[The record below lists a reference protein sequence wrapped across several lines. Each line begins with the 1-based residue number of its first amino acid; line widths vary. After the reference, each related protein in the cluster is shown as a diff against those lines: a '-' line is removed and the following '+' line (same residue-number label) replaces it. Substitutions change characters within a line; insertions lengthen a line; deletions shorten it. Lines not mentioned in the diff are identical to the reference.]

1 MATLDVKN
9 LVVSVDGTLILKGID
24 LTINTGEVHALIGP
38 NGHGKSTLLNTVMG
52 HYNYKVEDGHIYLD
66 GKDIV
71 NDTVDQRAK
80 DGIFLAMQ
88 YPPEIPGVNNS
99 DFLKAAINSRRER
112 PISLFEF
119 IKGLEKGS
127 KEVGL
132 SLDMAHRNLNE
143 GFSGGEKKRN
153 ELLQMKLLK
162 PKFALLDEID
172 SGLDV
177 DALKVVASTINELKG
192 NEFGTV
198 IISHY
203 SKLYELIQPT
213 HVHIIVDGKIAL
225 SGGKELLDKVNT
237 VGYEFL
243 TKEYGIKITK
253 EKKQPVSL
261 GSCAVKEVTSK

>member
-1 MATLDVKN
+1 MATLDIKD
-9 LVVSVDGTLILKGID
+9 LVVSVDDNLILKGIN

-38 NGHGKSTLLNTVMG
+38 NGHGKSTLLNTIMG
-52 HYNYKVEDGHIYLD
+52 HYNYKVESGSILLN

-71 NDTVDQRAK
+71 NETVDQRAK
-80 DGIFLAMQ
+80 DGLFLAMQ

-99 DFLKAAINSRRER
+99 DFLKAAINSRREN
-112 PISLFEF
+112 PVSLFEF
-119 IKGLEKGS
+119 IKGIEKGS

-162 PKFALLDEID
+162 PNFALLDEID

-192 NEFGTV
+192 ENFATV

-203 SKLYELIQPT
+203 SKLYELIKPT

-225 SGGKELLDKVNT
+225 SGGVELLDKVNT
-237 VGYEFL
+237 IGYEFL
-243 TKEYGIKITK
+243 TKEYGIKIEK
-253 EKKQPVSL
+253 QKKKQISL
-261 GSCAVKEVTSK
+261 ETCAVKEVTTK